1 LQESAALKEMVGQ
14 GAGIAC
20 LLRCAVEKEIEAGK
34 LALLDV
40 KAPAQELELRCV
52 YRAPLR
58 PPLASF
64 LDHLRSRA

>member
-1 LQESAALKEMVGQ
+1 
-14 GAGIAC
+14 
-20 LLRCAVEKEIEAGK
+20 
-34 LALLDV
+34 V
-40 KAPAQELELRCV
+40 KAPAQELGLRCA